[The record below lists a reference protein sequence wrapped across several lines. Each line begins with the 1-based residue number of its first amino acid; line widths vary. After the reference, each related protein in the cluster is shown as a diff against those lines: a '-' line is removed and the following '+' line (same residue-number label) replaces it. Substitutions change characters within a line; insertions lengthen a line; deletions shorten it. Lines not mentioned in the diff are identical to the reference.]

1 MGKLLVTMEERR
13 WISTNAIQEMGSKIK
28 YSVMDVDKVAA
39 KIMAE
44 RKKELMTPWVEI
56 QPVSEDLHK
65 TPNRVATFQK
75 DPITG
80 VLYGIAIE
88 QDNFGN
94 IKWQKVQ
101 LHDHLSLNLDK
112 RDDARVWAVIR
123 FHPDIQGSPFQNQKP
138 YYKIYDP
145 IEEARIEKG
154 EIESMKLA
162 FDRVDKILPDPK
174 SMVNFCRYLGVELRE
189 NANFEIVRGL
199 LLKQARNYPLD
210 FNKKW
215 ENKSRSH
222 GEFFES
228 ARALGIVINE
238 ADRGFMYKGVSLG
251 LSPADA
257 IKFLS
262 TDTTMMTAISNE
274 LVNKDIVIKNVSRTV
289 KEAIKET
296 TDKVEFD

>member
-1 MGKLLVTMEERR
+1 MEERR
-13 WISTNAIQEMGSKIK
+13 WIASHAIREMGSKIK
-28 YSVMDVDKVAA
+28 YDVMDVDKVARR
-39 KIMAE
+39 IMDE

-123 FHPDIQGSPFQNQKP
+123 FHPDIKGSPFQNQKP

-145 IEEARIEKG
+145 IEEARVEKG

-174 SMVNFCRYLGVELRE
+174 SMVNFCRYLGVELRD
-189 NANFEIVRGL
+189 NANFEIVRGF
-199 LLKQARNYPLD
+199 LLKQARNHPLD
-210 FNKKW
+210 FNRKW
-215 ENKSRSH
+215 ENKSRSY

-251 LSPADA
+251 LSSADA

-296 TDKVEFD
+296 TANVEFD